1 MEDNDSQKKRSTRT
15 PRPAY
20 AVMQIM
26 DGEGKPVNINK
37 EQVHVIS
44 AHKDAEVV
52 LDIMDSGKYPNA
64 IYKKIPL
71 DQ

>member
-1 MEDNDSQKKRSTRT
+1 MEGSEKSKATRT
-15 PRPAY
+15 PRPVY

-26 DGEGKPVNINK
+26 DGEGKPVAIRK
-37 EQVHVIS
+37 EQVNIIS

-52 LDIMDSGKYPNA
+52 LDIMDSGQYPSA